1 MFLISKN
8 LKCSLIK
15 ICLYFF
21 SISSIGESRADFFF
35 LLEELNGKKYG
46 FWNFSTFKDSNDN
59 EKSNILD
66 ESVENHLKESDIKKN
81 IYDQLVKSVK
91 KSVKFGDNTNIN
103 LKNSNRLDNANLT
116 INPLS
121 EVNPIISA
129 SVESVCDKK
138 VEKILSYIIT

>member
-1 MFLISKN
+1 MK
-8 LKCSLIK
+8 
-15 ICLYFF
+15 
-21 SISSIGESRADFFF
+21 
-35 LLEELNGKKYG
+35 
-46 FWNFSTFKDSNDN
+46 FSTFKDSNDN

-103 LKNSNRLDNANLT
+103 LKNVNGLNNANLT

-129 SVESVCDKK
+129 SVESVCDKE
-138 VEKILSYIIT
+138 VGKILSYA